1 MATIGIVTGPIN
13 RQVLRT
19 AVSVLEYM
27 LDYNLQNQHLRQSE
41 ETTKIAKWTKTKPH
55 EITTKTTLIIHQI
68 QKMKAKR
75 ETNYLAQNNQPLM
88 VP

>member
-41 ETTKIAKWTKTKPH
+41 ETTKIAKWTKTKPP

-75 ETNYLAQNNQPLM
+75 EINYLAQNNQPLM